1 MLQTETQTKTIKE
14 IFSDYQTNSNILDT
28 KIKGLNLIKKSN
40 VLELCLYS
48 EQYIEIKELWY
59 FEKYLRE
66 RFQFQNVEIRNV
78 L

>member
-1 MLQTETQTKTIKE
+1 MLQTKSQTKRIKE
-14 IFSDYQTNSNILDT
+14 IFNDYKTNSNILDA

-40 VLELCLYS
+40 ILELCLYS
-48 EQYIEIKELWY
+48 DQYIEIKELWY

>member
-1 MLQTETQTKTIKE
+1 MLQTKSQTKRIKE
-14 IFSDYQTNSNILDT
+14 IFNDYQTNSNILDA

-40 VLELCLYS
+40 ILELYLYS
-48 EQYIEIKELWY
+48 DQYIEIKELWY